1 MVKSMNSQQ
10 VENENTNRISQQ
22 VESDATPS
30 SPDSLVLLKITL
42 NVIEGDD
49 HVADEDAYDD
59 EDQGPVM
66 DDVQDSAA
74 VERARRNPRKP
85 SWLTIN
91 MIIAYALSVIEEA
104 IPSIYQSLRCER
116 MP

>member
-1 MVKSMNSQQ
+1 VFMGFKKGVKGYKIWVSKNKKNILSKDVTFDEASMVKSMNSQQ

-59 EDQGPVM
+59 EDQ
-66 DDVQDSAA
+66 
-74 VERARRNPRKP
+74 
-85 SWLTIN
+85 
-91 MIIAYALSVIEEA
+91 
-104 IPSIYQSLRCER
+104 
-116 MP
+116 